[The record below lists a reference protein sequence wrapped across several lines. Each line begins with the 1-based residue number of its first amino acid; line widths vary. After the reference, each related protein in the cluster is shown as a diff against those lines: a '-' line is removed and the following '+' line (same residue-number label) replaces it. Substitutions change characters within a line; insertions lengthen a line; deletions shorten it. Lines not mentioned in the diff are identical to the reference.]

1 MKLKKKKVEKMLS
14 LTLALSESQL
24 SSTRLKTH
32 FLDVFPCPGPLFLKL
47 GPCPSGF
54 SGLFLDFSLG
64 SISYY

>member
-1 MKLKKKKVEKMLS
+1 MKNEIKKEKS
-14 LTLALSESQL
+14 RKNVVIDSGI
-24 SSTRLKTH
+24 RLKTH